1 MDQSQSEVNQN
12 KCNSRLAWR
21 LNWKNYSI
29 GDLTRISR
37 VTVNNAS
44 LTDLIF
50 INNSH
55 RAANKGMI
63 HLPLHHPNRCCKG
76 RELSNTA
83 HINTLIKPLQ
93 LSTLTFQVLKYR
105 KLNLIY
111 FSKRTWNA
119 CLNCIIFSVIYIVFF
134 MFE

>member
-12 KCNSRLAWR
+12 KCNPRLASR

-44 LTDLIF
+44 LTYLIF

-55 RAANKGMI
+55 RAVNKGMI

-83 HINTLIKPLQ
+83 HFDKALQ
-93 LSTLTFQVLKYR
+93 LSTLTFQDLKYR

-119 CLNCIIFSVIYIVFF
+119 CLNCIIFSLIYIVFF